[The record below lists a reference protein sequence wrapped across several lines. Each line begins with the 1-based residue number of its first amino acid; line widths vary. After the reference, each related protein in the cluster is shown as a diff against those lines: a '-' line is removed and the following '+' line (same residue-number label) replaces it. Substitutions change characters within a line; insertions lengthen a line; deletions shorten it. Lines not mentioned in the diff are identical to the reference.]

1 MSSPSRPTS
10 TPRVHVHARCDTGR
24 PLASPRLFTRWL
36 SRSSSARPPSPS
48 PPPRGRST
56 ASTSPTSHWTARRS
70 SSHPRRRVSRRPA
83 RTRGRA
89 PEPACI
95 SSSSTHQSTSTTRS
109 SRDASTHPRRG
120 ERPSTEPDRPR
131 PRSRPRPRPRPRPTR
146 EPRPNRSTPWPNVVE
161 RRRVWRTAPRWPPP
175 PPRRD
180 LGVARCAELHPVRI
194 FDCDGRGT
202 VTDLLR
208 GISHVSVAV
217 RRPEMRP
224 AVVVVSV
231 GAVATRRWTPP
242 WTIWRRTRSS
252 SSPRE
257 INAETRARGHRRRR
271 RGRSP
276 SRRRTRWTCG
286 RRSPTGD
293 GAWTRSRPARG
304 SASPLPTVGATAS
317 GNPGNPGDGMTVPGD
332 PGDGTRL
339 AHGTSIAAPL
349 AGGLGAVFCRGR
361 RTRRRRRRGGR
372 YSRRG
377 RRGGCATPAT
387 RARGT
392 GCSGRRGWR
401 APPRRF
407 TRGGSNGRRR
417 ARVSCAWFWGGRGAA
432 FGGRAEALEG
442 CF

>member
-109 SRDASTHPRRG
+109 SRDASTPPTTR

-175 PPRRD
+175 PPRRTSASR
-180 LGVARCAELHPVRI
+180 GAPSSTPSESSTATAEAPSPISSEGYRTSPSRCVARRCVPRWSWY
-194 FDCDGRGT
+194 R
-202 VTDLLR
+202 
-208 GISHVSVAV
+208 S
-217 RRPEMRP
+217 
-224 AVVVVSV
+224 

-304 SASPLPTVGATAS
+304 SASPLPTVGTTS
-317 GNPGNPGDGMTVPGD
+317 VPEI
-332 PGDGTRL
+332 RK
-339 AHGTSIAAPL
+339 S
-349 AGGLGAVFCRGR
+349 RG
-361 RTRRRRRRGGR
+361 
-372 YSRRG
+372 
-377 RRGGCATPAT
+377 P
-387 RARGT
+387 
-392 GCSGRRGWR
+392 
-401 APPRRF
+401 
-407 TRGGSNGRRR
+407 
-417 ARVSCAWFWGGRGAA
+417 
-432 FGGRAEALEG
+432 E
-442 CF
+442 